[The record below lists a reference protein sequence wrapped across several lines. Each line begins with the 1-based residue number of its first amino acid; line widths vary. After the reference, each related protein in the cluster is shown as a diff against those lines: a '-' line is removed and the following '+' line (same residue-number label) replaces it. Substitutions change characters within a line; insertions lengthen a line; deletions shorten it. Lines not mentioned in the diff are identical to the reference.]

1 MSSII
6 ERYAKRVVGTLACFD
21 RVVITGTLV
30 DIGHARAMAATLTAR
45 GVRLFDYTKFAEP
58 LRDEV
63 RAAAER
69 VAAESGLEI
78 EFIQRKNFRK
88 EERVREVLRQRG
100 GPPNESAAAGP
111 EPTSSGRRSNGPQL
125 VHIFSAMEPCSSF
138 RPWHDKGT
146 HHTFL
151 KSREAKCL
159 HYYFYFLDD
168 DLGLCYL
175 RVPTWAPFRLQFYF
189 NAHNWLAN
197 RLTRRGIAHTL
208 LDNAFVQID
217 DWAAA
222 QKIADGFNVKKLHRK
237 LDRFARLFCPV
248 VRHFEGGI
256 HWSLMQVE
264 YATDIVFRKRED
276 LAPLYDGLVRTSIH
290 AVKAE
295 NVATFLGRKLDGRF
309 VGEIG
314 NDFHTRIEG
323 TRIRHHM
330 GPAAIKMYDKHGR
343 VLRIETTANKVN
355 FFKHRRTVEHRDG
368 SASKKI
374 APVRKSIYSLGV
386 LAELL
391 GAANRRYL
399 EFLAALDQPGAG
411 LREVRKISEPVR
423 DKQRSLRGFNLFRDD
438 DLALFQAIVKGEF
451 AISGLRN
458 RDLQQRL
465 GKSAA
470 QVSRL
475 LKRLRLH
482 GLIKKIGRTYKYYLT
497 RLGQAVVACAL
508 RLRDTVVLPTL
519 GMRPCD

>member
-1 MSSII
+1 MSSISQRHAGQI
-6 ERYAKRVVGTLACFD
+6 VGSLSCFD

-30 DIGHARAMAATLTAR
+30 DIGHAGAMAATLTSR
-45 GVRLFDYTKFAEP
+45 RFRLFDYTQFAEP
-58 LRDEV
+58 LRDAI
-63 RAAAER
+63 RANAER
-69 VAAESGLEI
+69 LAAESGLEI
-78 EFIQRKNFRK
+78 EYIQRRNFRK
-88 EERVREVLRQRG
+88 EDRVQEVLRSRDH
-100 GPPNESAAAGP
+100 AAGQRPSGTRGDP
-111 EPTSSGRRSNGPQL
+111 EL

-138 RPWHDKGT
+138 RPWHDKVT
-146 HHTFL
+146 HQTVL

-189 NAHNWLAN
+189 NGHNALA
-197 RLTRRGIAHTL
+197 RQLARRKIAHTL

-222 QKIADGFNVKKLHRK
+222 QKIVDEFDVKKLHRK
-237 LDRFARLFCPV
+237 LDRLARLFCPV
-248 VRHFEGGI
+248 VQQFRGGV

-264 YATDIVFRKRED
+264 YATDIVFRTREA

-343 VLRIETTANKVN
+343 VLRIETTANKVD
-355 FFKHRRTVEHRDG
+355 FFKHHRTVEHRDG
-368 SASKKI
+368 TEEKKV
-374 APVRKSIYSLGV
+374 APLRKTIYSLGV

-399 EFLAALDQPGAG
+399 EFLAALDQPDAG
-411 LREVRKISEPVR
+411 VREVEKVAEPVR
-423 DKQRSLRGFNLFRDD
+423 DNDRSFRGFNLFRND
-438 DLALFQAIVKGEF
+438 DLVLFQAIVKGEF
-451 AISGLRN
+451 TISGLRN
-458 RDLQQRL
+458 RDLRERL
-465 GKSAA
+465 GKSGG
-470 QVSRL
+470 QVSRV
-475 LKRLRLH
+475 LKCLRLH

-497 RLGQAVVACAL
+497 RLGQAVTACAL
-508 RLRDTVVLPTL
+508 RLRDEIVLPTL
-519 GMRPCD
+519 GAPICA

>member
-1 MSSII
+1 MPSIA
-6 ERYAKRVVGTLACFD
+6 ERYAERIVGTLSCFD

-30 DIGHARAMAATLTAR
+30 DIGHARAMAAALTTR
-45 GVRLFDYTKFAEP
+45 GVRLFDYTQFAEP

-63 RAAAER
+63 RAAAEGL
-69 VAAESGLEI
+69 AAESGLKI
-78 EFIQRKNFRK
+78 EYIQRKNFRK
-88 EERVREVLRQRG
+88 EERVRKILRQ
-100 GPPNESAAAGP
+100 GPHQPAAPGERKTQA
-111 EPTSSGRRSNGPQL
+111 PQL
-125 VHIFSAMEPCSSF
+125 VHIFSAMEPCASF
-138 RPWHDKGT
+138 RPWHDKVT
-146 HHTFL
+146 HQTFL

-159 HYYFYFLDD
+159 HYYFYFLDR

-189 NAHNWLAN
+189 NAHNWLACQ
-197 RLTRRGIAHTL
+197 LTRRGIAHTL

-217 DWAAA
+217 NWAAA
-222 QKIADGFNVKKLHRK
+222 QKIADAFDVKKLHGK
-237 LDRFARLFCPV
+237 LDRLARLFCPV
-248 VRHFEGGI
+248 VRHFQGGV

-264 YATDIVFRKRED
+264 YATDIVFRKRAD
-276 LAPLYDGLVRTSIH
+276 LQPLYDGLVRTSIH

-330 GPAAIKMYDKHGR
+330 GPAAIKMYDKHGC
-343 VLRIETTANKVN
+343 VLRIETTASKVD
-355 FFKHRRTVEHRDG
+355 FFKHRRTVEHRDAT
-368 SASKKI
+368 SSKKI
-374 APVRKSIYSLGV
+374 APVRKTIYSLGV

-399 EFLAALDQPGAG
+399 EFLAALDQPDAG
-411 LREVRKISEPVR
+411 VREVTKVAEPVR
-423 DKQRSLRGFNLFRDD
+423 DNDRSFRGFNLFRGG
-438 DLALFQAIVKGEF
+438 DLALFQAMVKAEF

-465 GKSAA
+465 GKSPA
-470 QVSRL
+470 QISRL
-475 LKRLRLH
+475 LKCLRLH

-497 RLGQAVVACAL
+497 RLGQAVAACAL

-519 GMRPCD
+519 GMSASA

>member
-1 MSSII
+1 MSSIT
-6 ERYAKRVVGTLACFD
+6 ERYAEKIVGTLSCFD
-21 RVVITGTLV
+21 RVVITGMLV
-30 DIGHARAMAATLTAR
+30 DIGHARAMAAALTAR

-69 VAAESGLEI
+69 LATESGLKI
-78 EFIQRKNFRK
+78 EYIQRKNFRK
-88 EERVREVLRQRG
+88 EERVREVLRQRPQQPASPG
-100 GPPNESAAAGP
+100 GRKTHA
-111 EPTSSGRRSNGPQL
+111 PQL

-138 RPWHDKGT
+138 RPWHDKAT
-146 HHTFL
+146 NQTFL

-189 NAHNWLAN
+189 NAHNWLACQ
-197 RLTRRGIAHTL
+197 LTRRGIAHTL

-222 QKIADGFNVKKLHRK
+222 QKIVDRFDVKKLHRK
-237 LDRFARLFCPV
+237 LDRLARLFCPV
-248 VRHFEGGI
+248 VRHFKGGI

-264 YATDIVFRKRED
+264 YATDIVFRKRAD

-355 FFKHRRTVEHRDG
+355 FFKHRRTVE
-368 SASKKI
+368 
-374 APVRKSIYSLGV
+374 
-386 LAELL
+386 
-391 GAANRRYL
+391 
-399 EFLAALDQPGAG
+399 
-411 LREVRKISEPVR
+411 
-423 DKQRSLRGFNLFRDD
+423 
-438 DLALFQAIVKGEF
+438 
-451 AISGLRN
+451 
-458 RDLQQRL
+458 
-465 GKSAA
+465 
-470 QVSRL
+470 
-475 LKRLRLH
+475 
-482 GLIKKIGRTYKYYLT
+482 
-497 RLGQAVVACAL
+497 
-508 RLRDTVVLPTL
+508 
-519 GMRPCD
+519 